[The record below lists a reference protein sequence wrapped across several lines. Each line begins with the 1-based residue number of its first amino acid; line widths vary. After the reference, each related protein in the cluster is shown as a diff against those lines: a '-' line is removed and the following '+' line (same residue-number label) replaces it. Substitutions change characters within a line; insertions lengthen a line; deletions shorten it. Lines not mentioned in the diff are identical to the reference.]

1 VRLASLISLCLLPVV
16 ASGCFL
22 GADPLPANVHDDAGP
37 DSPPPPPDA
46 PPPVMC
52 KNAQNTV
59 DDGHHNAGLN
69 CMAGSC
75 HGGGVGDA
83 PPFTVGGTLWA
94 DAGGT
99 IPVKYGIISI
109 VDADGVKLDL
119 VTALNGNF
127 YTSQVVKYP
136 IRVYASKCPSL
147 QQMVST
153 VQYGACNQCHTNAG
167 GTTTPIMLPP
177 Q

>member
-1 VRLASLISLCLLPVV
+1 VRLASLLCLLPVM

-46 PPPVMC
+46 PPPPMC

-59 DDGHHNAGLN
+59 DTGHHNAGLN
-69 CMAGSC
+69 CMSSSC
-75 HGGGVGDA
+75 HGNAGGLDA
-83 PPFTVGGTLWA
+83 PPFTLGGTLYA
-94 DAGGT
+94 DALAT
-99 IPVKYGIISI
+99 KPVKYAIVSI
-109 VDADGVKLDL
+109 VDADGAKLDL

-127 YTSQVVKYP
+127 YTSQALKYP
-136 IRVYASKCPSL
+136 IRVYASSCPTIQTMTS
-147 QQMVST
+147 S
-153 VQYGACNQCHTNAG
+153 VQYGACNQCHAAAG
-167 GTTTPIMLPP
+167 GTTTPITLPP